1 MSNKVFE
8 EAPQTSQPSGGAV
21 DKVRKAARQLAY
33 DTRYKVKSKFKDGQ
47 KADPASLKRAYMQ
60 QLGSSSAPGPVK
72 MLAKKMLI
80 GEEYDF
86 VDVDVKSSLSNI
98 CAKVFVEGGG
108 KIEEEIEVI
117 EEADDTKYTIRVKD
131 KKTGREYLRKADRAK
146 ISELRLNPNISSV
159 EITGRKDDSTYDR
172 TGQKTAKVKAGKG
185 LDPVGKED
193 DDINNDGKV
202 NKTDSYLKNRRN
214 TIGNAIAKEE
224 VIYEKEENGDK
235 KIDVMKKGKNA
246 VKINPSLGES
256 IRAELDLLKAQKIAE
271 QDASMKQQDD
281 EKKKEQLAAQQ
292 GKKDKMMKLRILQNK
307 MRAVRGGAEIAASHE
322 LEGDTIA
329 EGEGTMRYCPAC
341 DKDET
346 REECK
351 AGGEYWD
358 ENSKP
363 AKEEDPRSMPAKIN
377 LAKNKLRAMGLKMSY
392 DMEGDVMDEGYE
404 DLPKEKM
411 TRKIN
416 NTGVNASIARKDNLP
431 KTVASVEKKYYEPM
445 KKMRNVKNSHSPE
458 KAQAKAAANKERGKS
473 KKGTFG
479 NRLRRSDGQGIQDS
493 YDFNEEGA
501 DSLKD
506 RRMERGGVDG
516 NNRYKKPISNTPN
529 TFGKKNPKYDGM
541 SAVEKVK
548 ASIEK
553 RYGKGAIMDTKKK

>member
-8 EAPQTSQPSGGAV
+8 EAPQTPQPSGGAV

-72 MLAKKMLI
+72 MLAKKMLV

-146 ISELRLNPNISSV
+146 ISELRANPNISSV
-159 EITGRKDDSTYDR
+159 EITGRKEEDTYDK
-172 TGQKTAKVKAGKG
+172 TGSKKAKKDYDG
-185 LDPVGKED
+185 
-193 DDINNDGKV
+193 DGKIESGTAEYMGSRD
-202 NKTDSYLKNRRN
+202 K
-214 TIGNAIAKEE
+214 AIKKSMAKEE

-235 KIDVMKKGKNA
+235 KIDVMKKGKNT

-329 EGEGTMRYCPAC
+329 EGEGTMRYCPKC

-346 REECK
+346 RDECK
-351 AGGEYWD
+351 YGGEYWD

-363 AKEEDPRSMPAKIN
+363 AKAEDPRSMPAKIN

-392 DMEGDVMDEGYE
+392 DMEGDMVEGLSVKDQMKVSQEYF
-404 DLPKEKM
+404 KK
-411 TRKIN
+411 R
-416 NTGVNASIARKDNLP
+416 NAR
-431 KTVASVEKKYYEPM
+431 
-445 KKMRNVKNSHSPE
+445 SPE
-458 KAQAKAAANKERGKS
+458 EKAAEEKAHAKSRAERS
-473 KKGTFG
+473 
-479 NRLRRSDGQGIQDS
+479 
-493 YDFNEEGA
+493 A
-501 DSLKD
+501 
-506 RRMERGGVDG
+506 MH
-516 NNRYKKPISNTPN
+516 KKPDPYRSRP
-529 TFGKKNPKYDGM
+529 GESD
-541 SAVEKVK
+541 
-548 ASIEK
+548 
-553 RYGKGAIMDTKKK
+553 

>member
-8 EAPQTSQPSGGAV
+8 EAPQTPQPSGGAV

-33 DTRYKVKSKFKDGQ
+33 DTRYKVKGKFKDGQ

-60 QLGSSSAPGPVK
+60 QLGTSSAPGPVK

-86 VDVDVKSSLSNI
+86 VDVDVESSLSNI

-117 EEADDTKYTIRVKD
+117 EEAEDTKYTIRVKD

-146 ISELRLNPNISSV
+146 ISELRSNPNISSV
-159 EITGRKDDSTYDR
+159 EITGRKDTDTYDK
-172 TGQKTAKVKAGKG
+172 TGGKKAKKDYDG
-185 LDPVGKED
+185 
-193 DDINNDGKV
+193 DGKIESGTAEYMGSRD
-202 NKTDSYLKNRRN
+202 K
-214 TIGNAIAKEE
+214 AIKKSMAKEE

-235 KIDVMKKGKNA
+235 KLDVMKGKNT

-271 QDASMKQQDD
+271 QDASMKQQED
-281 EKKKEQLAAQQ
+281 EKKKEALAAQQ
-292 GKKDKMMKLRILQNK
+292 GKKDKMMKMRILQNK

-329 EGEGTMRYCPAC
+329 EGDGCEGEMKKG
-341 DKDET
+341 DKKE
-346 REECK
+346 
-351 AGGEYWD
+351 G
-358 ENSKP
+358 
-363 AKEEDPRSMPAKIN
+363 EEDPRSMPAKIN

-392 DMEGDVMDEGYE
+392 DMEGDM
-404 DLPKEKM
+404 
-411 TRKIN
+411 
-416 NTGVNASIARKDNLP
+416 
-431 KTVASVEKKYYEPM
+431 VEATE
-445 KKMRNVKNSHSPE
+445 
-458 KAQAKAAANKERGKS
+458 
-473 KKGTFG
+473 
-479 NRLRRSDGQGIQDS
+479 
-493 YDFNEEGA
+493 

-516 NNRYKKPISNTPN
+516 NNRYKKPTSNTPN
-529 TFGKKNPKYDGM
+529 TFGKKKPVVGGP
-541 SAVEKVK
+541 SALERVK
-548 ASIEK
+548 ASITAK
-553 RYGKGAIMDTKKK
+553 YGQGAVMDTKKK

>member
-8 EAPQTSQPSGGAV
+8 EAPQTPQPSGGAV

-72 MLAKKMLI
+72 MLAKKMLV

-86 VDVDVKSSLSNI
+86 VDVDVESSLSNI

-146 ISELRLNPNISSV
+146 ISELRANPNISSV
-159 EITGRKDDSTYDR
+159 EITGRKEEDTYDK
-172 TGQKTAKVKAGKG
+172 TGSKKAKKDYDG
-185 LDPVGKED
+185 
-193 DDINNDGKV
+193 DGKIESGTAEYMGSRDKAIKKSMAKEETLHEDEYRKMLAKERKTEKERESKRGGV
-202 NKTDSYLKNRRN
+202 KSITPGKHSVSIAKDYAEKQKQSIDYMDKKTKNNKV
-214 TIGNAIAKEE
+214 IVGMAKEE

-235 KIDVMKKGKNA
+235 KIDVMKKGKNTI
-246 VKINPSLGES
+246 KINPSLGES

-271 QDASMKQQDD
+271 QDASMKQQED

-292 GKKDKMMKLRILQNK
+292 GKKDKMMKMRILQNK

-329 EGEGTMRYCPAC
+329 EGDGCAHTHEGQECSVHGKVECPSESKKE
-341 DKDET
+341 DKKE
-346 REECK
+346 
-351 AGGEYWD
+351 D
-358 ENSKP
+358 EN
-363 AKEEDPRSMPAKIN
+363 EDPRSMPAKIN

-392 DMEGDVMDEGYE
+392 DMEGDM
-404 DLPKEKM
+404 
-411 TRKIN
+411 
-416 NTGVNASIARKDNLP
+416 
-431 KTVASVEKKYYEPM
+431 VEATE
-445 KKMRNVKNSHSPE
+445 
-458 KAQAKAAANKERGKS
+458 
-473 KKGTFG
+473 
-479 NRLRRSDGQGIQDS
+479 
-493 YDFNEEGA
+493 

-506 RRMERGGVDG
+506 RRMERGGVGG
-516 NNRYKKPISNTPN
+516 NIRYDKAPSNKPN
-529 TFGKKNPKYDGM
+529 TFGKKKPVSGP
-541 SAVEKVK
+541 SALERVK
-548 ASIEK
+548 ASITAK
-553 RYGKGAIMDTKKK
+553 YGQGAIMDTKKK

>member
-8 EAPQTSQPSGGAV
+8 EAPQTPQPSGGAV

-72 MLAKKMLI
+72 MLAKKMLV

-86 VDVDVKSSLSNI
+86 VDVDVESSLSNI

-117 EEADDTKYTIRVKD
+117 EESDDTKYTIRVKD

-146 ISELRLNPNISSV
+146 ISELRSNPNISSV
-159 EITGRKDDSTYDR
+159 EITGRKEEDTYDK
-172 TGQKTAKVKAGKG
+172 TGGKKAKKDYDGDGNIESGTAEYMGSRDKAIK
-185 LDPVGKED
+185 K
-193 DDINNDGKV
+193 
-202 NKTDSYLKNRRN
+202 SM
-214 TIGNAIAKEE
+214 AKEE

-235 KIDVMKKGKNA
+235 KLDVMKGKNT

-256 IRAELDLLKAQKIAE
+256 IRAELDSLKAQRIAE
-271 QDASMKQQDD
+271 QDASMKQQED
-281 EKKKEQLAAQQ
+281 EKKKEALAAQQ
-292 GKKDKMMKLRILQNK
+292 GKKDKMMKMRILQNK

-329 EGEGTMRYCPAC
+329 EGDGCEGEMKKG
-341 DKDET
+341 DKKE
-346 REECK
+346 
-351 AGGEYWD
+351 G
-358 ENSKP
+358 
-363 AKEEDPRSMPAKIN
+363 EEDPRSMPAKIN

-392 DMEGDVMDEGYE
+392 DMEGDM
-404 DLPKEKM
+404 
-411 TRKIN
+411 
-416 NTGVNASIARKDNLP
+416 
-431 KTVASVEKKYYEPM
+431 VEATE
-445 KKMRNVKNSHSPE
+445 
-458 KAQAKAAANKERGKS
+458 
-473 KKGTFG
+473 
-479 NRLRRSDGQGIQDS
+479 
-493 YDFNEEGA
+493 

-516 NNRYKKPISNTPN
+516 NNRYKKPTSNTPN
-529 TFGKKNPKYDGM
+529 TFGKKKPVVGGP
-541 SAVEKVK
+541 SALERVK
-548 ASIEK
+548 ASITAK
-553 RYGKGAIMDTKKK
+553 YGQGAVMDTKKK